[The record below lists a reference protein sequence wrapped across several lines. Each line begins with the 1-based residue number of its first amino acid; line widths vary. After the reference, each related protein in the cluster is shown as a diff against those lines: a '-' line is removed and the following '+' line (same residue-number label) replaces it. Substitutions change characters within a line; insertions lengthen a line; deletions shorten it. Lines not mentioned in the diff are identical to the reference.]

1 MFENLP
7 LYSHDYWLVLLQ
19 KKCVTWITFWIHPG
33 SKSVF
38 DFFFGVN
45 FSHGTQEIQKK
56 LRGWFDSM
64 TMRMMDLF
72 IPDIVKRNLR
82 PSFVKNFRVTG
93 I

>member
-1 MFENLP
+1 MGP
-7 LYSHDYWLVLLQ
+7 
-19 KKCVTWITFWIHPG
+19 KKY
-33 SKSVF
+33 K
-38 DFFFGVN
+38 
-45 FSHGTQEIQKK
+45 KK

-72 IPDIVKRNLR
+72 IPDIVKQNLR